1 MNTGFKDLDKIINIE
16 ESQLILLT
24 GTYFI
29 EEFSGDIA
37 NNVCLKQECEVLE
50 IVRCRKEYMIQRMFV
65 NEANVDYRKWYHKN
79 QYTDEELK
87 RIGQS
92 IVNIIEGTIRLPT
105 IIEQDVNLYKLKK
118 VAKLV
123 SDFANHYADKEI
135 VNTLIIIDVFP
146 LGDKLKY
153 CNKKRDY
160 KRNTRESL
168 RLIKNLKKIS
178 SKLKCPIIFIDNIDL
193 NKKFNTENY
202 TCNYLTKE
210 HIDKI
215 KKINK
220 YVDKFIIL
228 NADETK
234 HIKTINI
241 FDVDVYD
248 RQEKIGS
255 CKLKYDFNCRRF
267 TDYK

>member
-1 MNTGFKDLDKIINIE
+1 MLDFLSNIWGAL
-16 ESQLILLT
+16 Q
-24 GTYFI
+24 
-29 EEFSGDIA
+29 
-37 NNVCLKQECEVLE
+37 
-50 IVRCRKEYMIQRMFV
+50 
-65 NEANVDYRKWYHKN
+65 
-79 QYTDEELK
+79 
-87 RIGQS
+87 
-92 IVNIIEGTIRLPT
+92 
-105 IIEQDVNLYKLKK
+105 
-118 VAKLV
+118 
-123 SDFANHYADKEI
+123 
-135 VNTLIIIDVFP
+135 
-146 LGDKLKY
+146 
-153 CNKKRDY
+153 
-160 KRNTRESL
+160 
-168 RLIKNLKKIS
+168 
-178 SKLKCPIIFIDNIDL
+178 LKCPIIFIDNIDL